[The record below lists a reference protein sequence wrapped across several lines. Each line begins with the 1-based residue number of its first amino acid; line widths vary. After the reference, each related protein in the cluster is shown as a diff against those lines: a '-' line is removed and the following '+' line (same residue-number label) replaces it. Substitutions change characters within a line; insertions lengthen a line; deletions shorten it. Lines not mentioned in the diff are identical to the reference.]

1 MVYEPG
7 MEPGM
12 EPVLGSPGLLDPAA
26 PPRDLSMRAVG
37 LAHAALAPRTCVLYR
52 SALAGLDR
60 WLAGRPV
67 TDARVAEYCAERHEA
82 GWAPST
88 VALVVAVALQVGVNY
103 ANDYS
108 DGIRGTDA
116 HREGPARLV
125 GGGAVAPALVRRAAF
140 GGFAVA
146 AAAGLALAIAVTL
159 WLVAVGLACVLAAW
173 YYTGGR
179 RPYGYAGF
187 GEAFV
192 FVFFGVPVGLL
203 ASALLVANNLRDIP
217 RDRESG
223 KLTLAVRLGERGTAW
238 LYAALVLVAI
248 GVAPLL
254 GIARSWA
261 PLSLAS
267 LPLAVPAV
275 RLALSADAKSPLL
288 NHTARL
294 HSVFGLLLTVGL
306 ALSA

>member
-1 MVYEPG
+1 VRLWIQG
-7 MEPGM
+7 AR
-12 EPVLGSPGLLDPAA
+12 LRTLPAA
-26 PPRDLSMRAVG
+26 VVPVAVG
-37 LAHAALAPRTCVLYR
+37 TAAAAP
-52 SALAGLDR
+52 
-60 WLAGRPV
+60 
-67 TDARVAEYCAERHEA
+67 DAVWWRA
-82 GWAPST
+82 S

-192 FVFFGVPVGLL
+192 FVFFGVVATAGTAFVQAEEFSRLAFAAAVPVGLL

-248 GVAPLL
+248 GVATLL

>member
-1 MVYEPG
+1 VV
-7 MEPGM
+7 
-12 EPVLGSPGLLDPAA
+12 PVAVGTAAAA
-26 PPRDLSMRAVG
+26 PDAVWWRA
-37 LAHAALAPRTCVLYR
+37 
-52 SALAGLDR
+52 S
-60 WLAGRPV
+60 
-67 TDARVAEYCAERHEA
+67 
-82 GWAPST
+82 

-192 FVFFGVPVGLL
+192 FVFFGVVATAGTAFVQAEEFSRLAFAAAVPVGLL

-248 GVAPLL
+248 GVATLL

>member
-1 MVYEPG
+1 VRLWIQG
-7 MEPGM
+7 AR
-12 EPVLGSPGLLDPAA
+12 LRTLPAA
-26 PPRDLSMRAVG
+26 VVPVAVG
-37 LAHAALAPRTCVLYR
+37 TAAAAP
-52 SALAGLDR
+52 
-60 WLAGRPV
+60 
-67 TDARVAEYCAERHEA
+67 DAVWWRA
-82 GWAPST
+82 S

-192 FVFFGVPVGLL
+192 FVFFGVVATAGTAFVQAEEFSRLAFAAAVPVGLL